1 MLSILR
7 RRKRASYEID
17 MTNGPLLSKIIRFSI
32 SLMLTNMLQLL
43 YNAADLVIVGQFSD
57 SGNAVGAI
65 GATNALTSLLV
76 NLFIGLSVGVS
87 VLVARGYGKNDR
99 VMVEKVV
106 HTSILISFISGVII
120 MVVGLLFSRTFLTW
134 MGTPDAII
142 DQSVLYLAVYFV
154 GAPFNLVYNFGA
166 SILRATGDT
175 KRPFYFLAVSG
186 LANII
191 FNFIF
196 VYFFHMDVV
205 GVAIGTV
212 VSQAISACLVMLCL
226 RRQQGMCRFSF
237 RKVRIDG
244 ASFLN
249 MIKIGLPASIQSCV
263 FSISNILIQSS
274 INSFDVALGGAT
286 TPYANG
292 SASAASIEA
301 FVLMSM
307 SALYQASLNFTS
319 QNYAAGQYKRVR
331 KVLGL
336 CIASVAVV
344 GIVLGAVCV
353 IFGKQLLAI
362 YIPGDAEAIGYG
374 YRRLL
379 ILCSLYFL
387 CGIMDVTVGQL
398 RGLGRSFVPMC
409 VSIGG
414 ICGLRIVW
422 LYTIFVSFRS
432 WEILFFSY
440 PVTWVITGSIHLICY
455 YFIQRRFP
463 KEDLPRDAEGKPI
476 MVKA

>member
-7 RRKRASYEID
+7 RRRRASYEID
-17 MTNGPLLSKIIRFSI
+17 MTSGPLLSKIIQFSF
-32 SLMLTNMLQLL
+32 SLMLTNVLQLL
-43 YNAADLVIVGQFSD
+43 YNAADLVIVGQFSE
-57 SGNAVGAI
+57 GANAVGAI
-65 GATNALTSLLV
+65 GATGALTNLLV

-87 VLVARGYGKNDR
+87 VLVARGYGMNDR
-99 VMVEKVV
+99 EKVEKVV
-106 HTSILISFISGVII
+106 HTSLAIAFISGVII
-120 MVVGLLFSRTFLTW
+120 MIVGLLGSRTFLRW
-134 MGTPDAII
+134 MGTPDVIL
-142 DQSVLYLAVYFV
+142 DQSVLYLAIYFI
-154 GAPFNLVYNFGA
+154 GSPFNMVYNFGA

-186 LANII
+186 LANVV

-196 VYFFHMDVV
+196 VYYFHMDVA

-212 VSQAISACLVMLCL
+212 VSQMISAVRGVLCL

-237 RKVRIDG
+237 RKLRVHG
-244 ASFLN
+244 GSFLE
-249 MIKIGLPASIQSCV
+249 MVKIGLPASIQSCV

-274 INSFDVALGGAT
+274 INSFDVALGGAS

-292 SASAASIEA
+292 SSSAASIEA

-331 KVLGL
+331 KVLAL
-336 CIASVAVV
+336 CIASVTVV
-344 GIVLGAVCV
+344 GISLGAICV
-353 IFGKQLLAI
+353 IFGKPLLSI
-362 YIPGDAEAIGYG
+362 YIPGDTEAIGYG

-379 ILCSLYFL
+379 VLCSLYFL

-409 VSIGG
+409 VSIAG
-414 ICGLRIVW
+414 ICGLRVVW
-422 LYTIFVSFRS
+422 LYTIFVAYRS
-432 WEILFFSY
+432 WEMLLFSY
-440 PVTWVITGSIHLICY
+440 PVTWVITGGIHLICY
-455 YFIQRRFP
+455 YFIQRKFP
-463 KEDLPRDAEGKPI
+463 KEDLPRDADGRPI
-476 MVKA
+476 TATT